1 MDPAE
6 TEPPPVDLRAR
17 APPEADLRRDLHDGL
32 NLGWAGIER
41 SVGVDIGCIGNYDN
55 ENRNH

>member
-1 MDPAE
+1 MRSWFDR
-6 TEPPPVDLRAR
+6 L
-17 APPEADLRRDLHDGL
+17 PPEADSPEA
-32 NLGWAGIER
+32 NLGAFRTMSETRGDFGKTLIER